1 MNIIKVLIAREFL
14 IIKNTMLKY
23 FFILILSPLI
33 LYLFLTIPLSVIVKD
48 IKPIYIVWSAPG
60 IWIVSTLYLVY
71 LFNFSFYERNFNSE
85 MMKSTPVQSYQ
96 YLFAAYIFSLII
108 GLFQLLISIIII
120 SSLNSDYISFI
131 NLLQFCSLIFP
142 AIIIISCISCLI
154 YFFVNNKIVSLFSH
168 IIIFLLISFGLGSFI
183 PINRFPQD
191 YMNIVQYFPISGTIL
206 NFQKIISSELIFFN
220 LIFISFLYLILFGV
234 INLLIIDKSIEGNK

>member
-1 MNIIKVLIAREFL
+1 MNIIKVLITREFL
-14 IIKNTMLKY
+14 IIKNAMLKY

-60 IWIVSTLYLVY
+60 IWIVTTLYLVY

-96 YLFAAYIFSLII
+96 YLFASYLFSLII
-108 GLFQLLISIIII
+108 GLLQLLISIIII

-131 NLLQFCSLIFP
+131 NLLQFCFLIFP

-154 YFFVNNKIVSLFSH
+154 YFFVNNKIISLFSH
-168 IIIFLLISFGLGSFI
+168 IIIFLFISFGLGSFI

>member
-1 MNIIKVLIAREFL
+1 
-14 IIKNTMLKY
+14 MLKY
-23 FFILILSPLI
+23 FFILILSPLM

-48 IKPIYIVWSAPG
+48 VKPIYIVWSAPG
-60 IWIVSTLYLVY
+60 IWIVTTLYLVY
-71 LFNFSFYERNFNSE
+71 LFNFSFYERNFNNE

-96 YLFAAYIFSLII
+96 YLFASYLFSLII

-131 NLLQFCSLIFP
+131 NLLAFCFLISP
-142 AIIIISCISCLI
+142 AIIIISCISCVI
-154 YFFVNNKIVSLFSH
+154 YFFVNNKIISLFSH
-168 IIIFLLISFGLGSFI
+168 IMIFLLISFGLGSFI
-183 PINRFPQD
+183 PIDRFPED

-220 LIFISFLYLILFGV
+220 LIFVSFFYLILFGV

>member
-1 MNIIKVLIAREFL
+1 MNIIKILITREFL
-14 IIKNTMLKY
+14 IIKNAMLKY
-23 FFILILSPLI
+23 FFILILSPLM

-48 IKPIYIVWSAPG
+48 VKPIYIVWSAPG
-60 IWIVSTLYLVY
+60 IWIVTTLYLVY
-71 LFNFSFYERNFNSE
+71 LFNFSFYERNFNNE

-96 YLFAAYIFSLII
+96 YLFASYLFSLII

-131 NLLQFCSLIFP
+131 NLLAFCFLISP
-142 AIIIISCISCLI
+142 AIIIISCISCVI
-154 YFFVNNKIVSLFSH
+154 YFFVNNKIISLFSH
-168 IIIFLLISFGLGSFI
+168 IMIFLLISFGLGSFI
-183 PINRFPQD
+183 PIDRFPED

-220 LIFISFLYLILFGV
+220 LIFVSFFYLILFGV